1 MRECFTKT
9 DPTILVVDDE
19 PVVVA
24 LLNAALKGQGFTVL
38 PASGG
43 EMAVELYRKLGQ
55 DIDLVLLDVRMPG
68 MDGLATLA
76 ALRALNPAVL
86 ACFMTGDTGTYTGE
100 ELLQAGAATV
110 FLKPFKLEAL
120 VQTLHDLLE
129 GWNMPLGWPEPA
141 PGKVKSSAPL
151 PRHIPSI
158 QAAEL
163 GRGCPGPAFVDH
175 EVRPDGGDRYNP
187 HRAGPRHQG

>member
-1 MRECFTKT
+1 MRKCLTKT

-19 PVVVA
+19 PVVLA
-24 LLNAALKGQGFTVL
+24 LLNAALKGRGFHVL
-38 PASGG
+38 SASGG
-43 EMAVELYRKLGQ
+43 EMAVELYRKLPKE
-55 DIDLVLLDVRMPG
+55 IDLVLLDVRMPG

-76 ALRALNPAVL
+76 AIRSANPAVL

-129 GWNMPLGWPEPA
+129 GWNTPLGWPEPA
-141 PGKVKSSAPL
+141 PGQVKTAVPL
-151 PRHIPSI
+151 PRHFPSI
-158 QAAEL
+158 QAAESA
-163 GRGCPGPAFVDH
+163 RGSPGPAFLD
-175 EVRPDGGDRYNP
+175 RDGGPEGSDRYNP
-187 HRAGPRHQG
+187 HRAGPRQQG